1 MASFVRIALAG
12 AGSFA
17 EVNIVEDDSIS
28 RLAKRACTEFPHWGT
43 ADKLSLYLV
52 AAGGDD
58 MPPPSAVDSARHL
71 DQIGWSLTRAG
82 ISSGAWLVA
91 RKIVDGGASFS
102 CLARVSPR
110 TPHSSLSSA
119 PPLAGASLSGGGGGG
134 GGGAAGGARIASDFE
149 ALARNGGVGDFLASV
164 AARARTRF
172 AQRVGNAL
180 TEQSPADAA
189 RVYWDAEQ
197 LPSTTT
203 LHTFELDGFRVNGPL
218 HEGSELTICYRG
230 AISYVVK
237 GVFAT
242 DALRL
247 VELRGALAQA
257 ATAGARAPRH
267 VAPFELRTSPA
278 GRIYVV
284 MPRYIDT
291 FERMPPLN
299 DAESIVMLWENVSAA
314 LSDLHGLGFAHGDVK
329 PANLGVDAGG
339 AYFLIDLDSAA
350 RFGLATQTT
359 TEYLPVDERG
369 VRVVASARAD
379 WWALAMTLAEKACG
393 AAGLPLGHGARVFTA
408 SEVRAH
414 LEAHLPA
421 GVWAALAGHIAPR

>member
-1 MASFVRIALAG
+1 V
-12 AGSFA
+12 
-17 EVNIVEDDSIS
+17 
-28 RLAKRACTEFPHWGT
+28 RLAPA
-43 ADKLSLYLV
+43 L
-52 AAGGDD
+52 
-58 MPPPSAVDSARHL
+58 
-71 DQIGWSLTRAG
+71 Q
-82 ISSGAWLVA
+82 
-91 RKIVDGGASFS
+91 
-102 CLARVSPR
+102 RVSPR
-110 TPHSSLSSA
+110 TPHSPPHLSS
-119 PPLAGASLSGGGGGG
+119 PPHTLAGASGGGGGG
-134 GGGAAGGARIASDFE
+134 GGGAAGIASDFE

-164 AARARTRF
+164 AARAKTRF

-180 TEQSPADAA
+180 TEQRPADAA
-189 RVYWDAEQ
+189 RIYWDAEQ

-203 LHTFELDGFRVNGPL
+203 LHSFELAGLRVREAL
-218 HEGSELTICYRG
+218 HEGSELTVCYRG

-237 GVFAT
+237 GVQAT

-247 VELRGALAQA
+247 TELHDALAQA

-278 GRIYVV
+278 GRVYVV

-291 FERMPPLN
+291 FERIPPLN
-299 DAESIVMLWENVSAA
+299 DAESIFLLWENVSAA
-314 LSDLHGLGFAHGDVK
+314 LTDLHGLGFAHCDVK
-329 PANLGVDAGG
+329 PANLGFDGG
-339 AYFLIDLDSAA
+339 AFFLIDLDSAA
-350 RFGLATQTT
+350 RFGAATRTT
-359 TEYLPVDERG
+359 IEYLPIDERG

-393 AAGLPLGHGARVFTA
+393 AAGLPLGHGARVWTA

>member
-1 MASFVRIALAG
+1 MAGGLAWAGLSRALRFPLALGWWRAKSLTAVR
-12 AGSFA
+12 
-17 EVNIVEDDSIS
+17 
-28 RLAKRACTEFPHWGT
+28 
-43 ADKLSLYLV
+43 LSLALR
-52 AAGGDD
+52 AS
-58 MPPPSAVDSARHL
+58 PPVLPTHP
-71 DQIGWSLTRAG
+71 LTYP
-82 ISSGAWLVA
+82 L
-91 RKIVDGGASFS
+91 
-102 CLARVSPR
+102 P
-110 TPHSSLSSA
+110 

-134 GGGAAGGARIASDFE
+134 GGGAAGGARVASDFE

-164 AARARTRF
+164 AARAKTRF

-247 VELRGALAQA
+247 AELRGALAQA